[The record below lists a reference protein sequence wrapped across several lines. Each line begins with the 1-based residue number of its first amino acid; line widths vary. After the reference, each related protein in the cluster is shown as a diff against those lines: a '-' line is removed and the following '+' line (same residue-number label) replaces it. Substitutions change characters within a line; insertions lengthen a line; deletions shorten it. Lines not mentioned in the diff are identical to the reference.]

1 MVYCTNPLDYIFLGS
16 DVEDLSDNKGSK
28 ACSYFKQSW
37 LSNISY
43 YSLGL
48 SKHCLLKS
56 DCRPNNCTFMAGMSS
71 IRNHVTAAFF
81 PVEIAM
87 RLGLTNPACEWL
99 PKRKDAQRVKIK
111 DLNFNRDDFTK
122 RGKKRKNMLFTPKR
136 NYNPLINNIQ
146 TSTLTFLDTAAALE
160 SHSRW
165 CFKYGITETK
175 IDIVGVVDSVREIS
189 SDITCMDE
197 NILMYNSVDE
207 CFANVKVNFSI
218 TSID

>member
-1 MVYCTNPLDYIFLGS
+1 MVYCTNPLNYIFLGS

-48 SKHCLLKS
+48 SKYCLLKS
-56 DCRPNNCTFMAGMSS
+56 DCRPFKRLKDPPHKPWICLSIKEGKDITATHCTFMAGMSS
-71 IRNHVTAAFF
+71 TCNHVTAAFF

-99 PKRKDAQRVKIK
+99 PKRKDVQRVKIK

-160 SHSRW
+160 SHSR
-165 CFKYGITETK
+165 
-175 IDIVGVVDSVREIS
+175 
-189 SDITCMDE
+189 
-197 NILMYNSVDE
+197 
-207 CFANVKVNFSI
+207 
-218 TSID
+218 

>member
-1 MVYCTNPLDYIFLGS
+1 MAWCRERNSLLVYCTNPLDYIFLGS

-122 RGKKRKNMLFTPKR
+122 RGKTERECQFLSESTIHSLTIIRK
-136 NYNPLINNIQ
+136 
-146 TSTLTFLDTAAALE
+146 
-160 SHSRW
+160 H
-165 CFKYGITETK
+165 
-175 IDIVGVVDSVREIS
+175 
-189 SDITCMDE
+189 
-197 NILMYNSVDE
+197 
-207 CFANVKVNFSI
+207 
-218 TSID
+218 